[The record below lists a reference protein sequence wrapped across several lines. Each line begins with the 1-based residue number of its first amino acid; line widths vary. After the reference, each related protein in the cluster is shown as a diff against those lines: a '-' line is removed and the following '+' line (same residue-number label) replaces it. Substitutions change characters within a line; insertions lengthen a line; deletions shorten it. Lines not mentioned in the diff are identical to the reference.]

1 MAEAT
6 IRTAKAPAAPT
17 KTTGRFLP
25 STTGQRQFGN
35 ILLIAFSILLILA
48 PLPLGANR
56 MWSASLVSVW
66 LNLLLVV
73 LLVGWMLQ
81 PRLVDNPFTPT
92 LRVTVGIL
100 ALVFGWIVIQ
110 SSWIVPTD
118 WQHPLWQEM
127 EKLLRNQG
135 LIKDEVVRGA
145 IVLDPSATSF
155 YTVRLLSYVAS
166 FWLALLL
173 TQDGRRAHLLLGVI
187 IVTGLLYA
195 AYGYYIQFTGS
206 NKVLW
211 FDKRSYVD
219 NMTSTFFNRNSYAA
233 YAGLGLLSAT
243 AYVFQRWRRVWRESS
258 QHFFWRDVLS
268 ALAGKEIYWLLL
280 PAIFF
285 AALVLSA
292 SRAGFASCMAGMAV
306 LIIGIAIN
314 KNMPLLRLFGTIV
327 VLAAIG
333 VGGLLIGGNMLIE
346 RLNAN
351 MVSEDLDMRVGVY
364 KLTWEAI
371 KANPWFGYGLG
382 NFDAAFHMFRDS
394 SVVGWFQEAHNEYLE
409 MMMDLGIP
417 AAGLW
422 FLGMGLLA
430 WRCAY
435 GMVTRRKDGIFPV
448 LALAVLTQEGL
459 HSILDFSLQVPAVS
473 VTFAAILGMGVA
485 QSRSSRSGSERS
497 SG

>member
-1 MAEAT
+1 MAETTLPPRSTKA
-6 IRTAKAPAAPT
+6 AKAPD
-17 KTTGRFLP
+17 RFLP
-25 STTGQRQFGN
+25 NPTGQRQFVN
-35 ILLIAFSILLILA
+35 ILLIAFSVLLVLA

-73 LLVGWMLQ
+73 LLAGWMLQ
-81 PRLVDNPFTPT
+81 PRLIDNPFTPT
-92 LRVTVGIL
+92 LRVVVGL
-100 ALVFGWIVIQ
+100 LVLVIGWIVVQ
-110 SSWIVPTD
+110 SSWLVPDD
-118 WQHPLWQEM
+118 WQHPLWQEAG
-127 EKLLRNQG
+127 KLLRNQG
-135 LIKDEVVRGA
+135 LLKDETVKGA
-145 IVLDPSATSF
+145 IALDPSATSF
-155 YTVRLLSYVAS
+155 YTVRLLGYVAS

-173 TQDGRRAHLLLGVI
+173 AQDSRRAHLLLGVI
-187 IVTGLLYA
+187 IVTGVLYA
-195 AYGYYIQFTGS
+195 AYGYYIQLTGS

-211 FDKRSYVD
+211 FDKRSYID

-243 AYVFQRWRRVWRESS
+243 AYVFQRWRRVWREGSR
-258 QHFFWRDVLS
+258 HFFWRDVLS
-268 ALAGKEIYWLLL
+268 ALAGREIYWLLL
-280 PAIFF
+280 PVTFF

-292 SRAGFASCMAGMAV
+292 SRAGFASCMAGLAV
-306 LIIGIAIN
+306 LIIGLAIN
-314 KNMPLLRLFGTIV
+314 KNMPLLRLFGIV
-327 VLAAIG
+327 AALAAFG
-333 VGGLLIGGNMLIE
+333 LGGLFIGGNMLVE

-382 NFDAAFHMFRDS
+382 NFDTAFRLYRDS

-417 AAGLW
+417 AALLW
-422 FLGMGLLA
+422 FLGIALLA
-430 WRCAY
+430 WRCIY
-435 GMVTRRKDGIFPV
+435 GMVTRKKDGIFPV
-448 LALAVLTQEGL
+448 LALAALTQEGL
-459 HSILDFSLQVPAVS
+459 HSILDFSLQVPAVA

>member
-219 NMTSTFFNRNSYAA
+219 NMTST
-233 YAGLGLLSAT
+233 
-243 AYVFQRWRRVWRESS
+243 
-258 QHFFWRDVLS
+258 
-268 ALAGKEIYWLLL
+268 
-280 PAIFF
+280 
-285 AALVLSA
+285 
-292 SRAGFASCMAGMAV
+292 
-306 LIIGIAIN
+306 
-314 KNMPLLRLFGTIV
+314 
-327 VLAAIG
+327 
-333 VGGLLIGGNMLIE
+333 
-346 RLNAN
+346 
-351 MVSEDLDMRVGVY
+351 
-364 KLTWEAI
+364 
-371 KANPWFGYGLG
+371 
-382 NFDAAFHMFRDS
+382 
-394 SVVGWFQEAHNEYLE
+394 
-409 MMMDLGIP
+409 
-417 AAGLW
+417 
-422 FLGMGLLA
+422 
-430 WRCAY
+430 
-435 GMVTRRKDGIFPV
+435 
-448 LALAVLTQEGL
+448 
-459 HSILDFSLQVPAVS
+459 
-473 VTFAAILGMGVA
+473 
-485 QSRSSRSGSERS
+485 
-497 SG
+497 

>member
-1 MAEAT
+1 MAQARPT
-6 IRTAKAPAAPT
+6 MTKVARTDKDGWILT
-17 KTTGRFLP
+17 
-25 STTGQRQFGN
+25 STTGQRQFVN
-35 ILLIAFSILLILA
+35 ILLVAFSLLLLLA

-66 LNLLLVV
+66 LNLLLA
-73 LLVGWMLQ
+73 LLLAGWMLQ
-81 PRLVDNPFTPT
+81 PRLVENPFTPA
-92 LRVTVGIL
+92 LRVTLAIL
-100 ALVFGWIVIQ
+100 ALVIGWVILQ
-110 SSWIVPTD
+110 SSWVVPID

-127 EKLLRNQG
+127 DKLLRNQG
-135 LIKDEVVRGA
+135 LIKGEMTKGA
-145 IVLDPSATSF
+145 IALDPSATSF
-155 YTVRLLSYVAS
+155 YTVRLLGYVAS
-166 FWLALLL
+166 FWLALFL

-233 YAGLGLLSAT
+233 YAGLGLLSST
-243 AYVFQRWRRVWRESS
+243 AYVVQRWRRVWRESS

-268 ALAGKEIYWLLL
+268 TLAGKEIYWLIL

-285 AALVLSA
+285 TALVLSA

-306 LIIGIAIN
+306 LIIGVAIN
-314 KNMPLLRLFGTIV
+314 KHMTLLRLFGIV
-327 VLAAIG
+327 VTLAAFG
-333 VGGLLIGGNMLIE
+333 VGGLLVGGNMLIE

-351 MVSEDLDMRVGVY
+351 MVSEDLEMRVGVY

-382 NFDAAFHMFRDS
+382 NFDTAFHMYRDS

-417 AAGLW
+417 AALLW
-422 FLGMGLLA
+422 FSGVALLA
-430 WRCAY
+430 WRCVY
-435 GMVTRRKDGIFPV
+435 GMVTRKRDGIFPV
-448 LALAVLTQEGL
+448 LALAALTQEGL

-473 VTFAAILGMGVA
+473 VTFAALLGMGVA
-485 QSRSSRSGSERS
+485 QSRSSRSTG
-497 SG
+497 